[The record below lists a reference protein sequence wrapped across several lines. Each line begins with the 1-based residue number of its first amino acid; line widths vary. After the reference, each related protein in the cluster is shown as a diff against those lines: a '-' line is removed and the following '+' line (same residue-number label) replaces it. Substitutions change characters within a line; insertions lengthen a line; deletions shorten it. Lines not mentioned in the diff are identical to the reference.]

1 MSEKLEGLKISVVM
15 CTYNGANYLCEQLD
29 SLLAQTYPVHEIIVQ
44 DDGSQDNT
52 WTIIEKYA
60 TRYPQIK
67 PFHNESGL
75 HGINGNFF
83 SAMNRATGD
92 YIAIS
97 DQDDIW
103 EKDKLEIQAQSIG
116 DKMLCSG
123 FSVPFSTDGYPVQ
136 SDMRIPNVHLIRDTY
151 ICAIPGHS
159 MLFKRQL
166 LAYMQ
171 GGETLPLYYDWQIL
185 SVAAAAESIVF
196 VDKVLVHFRRHNGA
210 ATASRPVGNRLLSG
224 GGWRYVTLSLFR
236 HRELQKEVRRRF
248 TTVLPFLEK
257 LPFSTQ
263 SLKDAIYMSRLQLEK
278 GPCSFF
284 KRVVFF
290 IGHSRSLFY
299 AEEPRKLVR
308 WLRAAFF
315 VYSCGYYY
323 RAYIK

>member
-1 MSEKLEGLKISVVM
+1 MTSDNGEKFIKEQIDSILSQLSDSDELIIS
-15 CTYNGANYLCEQLD
+15 
-29 SLLAQTYPVHEIIVQ
+29 
-44 DDGSQDNT
+44 DDGSSDK
-52 WTIIEKYA
+52 TIEIINSYNDSRIKLLNHKKNPSFSKIKCSRSFYYA
-60 TRYPQIK
+60 SANFENAIK
-67 PFHNESGL
+67 C
-75 HGINGNFF
+75 
-83 SAMNRATGD
+83 ARGD
-92 YIAIS
+92 YIFLS

-103 EKDKLEIQAQSIG
+103 EKDKLAIQAQSIG

-185 SVAAAAESIVF
+185 NVAAAAESIVF

>member
-1 MSEKLEGLKISVVM
+1 MFEYRTHKI
-15 CTYNGANYLCEQLD
+15 T
-29 SLLAQTYPVHEIIVQ
+29 
-44 DDGSQDNT
+44 SQDNLPELWRT
-52 WTIIEKYA
+52 EGKIYRQKRE
-60 TRYPQIK
+60 
-67 PFHNESGL
+67 GL
-75 HGINGNFF
+75 HISRKELSKEIGCSYVTIYNFENAIKH
-83 SAMNRATGD
+83 SKGD
-92 YIAIS
+92 IILLS

-103 EKDKLEIQAQSIG
+103 EKDKLEIQARSIG

-136 SDMRIPNVHLIRDTY
+136 LDMRIPNVHLIRDTY

-185 SVAAAAESIVF
+185 NVAAAAESIVF

-290 IGHSRSLFY
+290 CIVVKS
-299 AEEPRKLVR
+299 
-308 WLRAAFF
+308 
-315 VYSCGYYY
+315 
-323 RAYIK
+323 I